1 MAVITR
7 YVVVRNGVEL
17 ETVFS
22 VKKEAEAYD
31 KMLDAAE
38 KLAGFIKSSALEIP
52 VEEAA
57 IDAVALLM
65 AKKAPEVLKILKG
78 IKPVLTPSEA
88 EAPPSSEK
96 PASGGE
102 KKGARSAPAK
112 RGPKQG

>member
-7 YVVVRNGVEL
+7 YVVVRSGVEL
-17 ETVFS
+17 EPVFS

-38 KLAGFIKSSALEIP
+38 KLAGFIKSSELEIP

-65 AKKAPEVLKILKG
+65 AKKAPEVVKILKG
-78 IKPVLTPSEA
+78 IRPVLTPSEPA
-88 EAPPSSEK
+88 ETAPPEK

-102 KKGARSAPAK
+102 KKGARGAPAK

>member
-7 YVVVRNGVEL
+7 YVVVRKGVEL
-17 ETVFS
+17 EPVFS

-38 KLAGFIKSSALEIP
+38 KLAGFIKSSELEIS

-65 AKKAPEVLKILKG
+65 AKKAPEVVKILKG

-88 EAPPSSEK
+88 EEAFPPEKPSSG
-96 PASGGE
+96 SE
-102 KKGARSAPAK
+102 KKAPKGAPAK